1 MKIQSEGAV
10 MATAMGNVFGSPTE
24 FGHRTEDPL
33 FGETFHLDS
42 GSSRG
47 DDGLNVDVELINED
61 PVETYFACITT
72 CSLDDGDCIT
82 ICTEQLRESH

>member
-1 MKIQSEGAV
+1 MGKVRVKIQSDGVV
-10 MATAMGNVFGSPTE
+10 MATAMGDVYGGRTGDHSVRATFDLTPGSAV
-24 FGHRTEDPL
+24 
-33 FGETFHLDS
+33 
-42 GSSRG
+42 SS
-47 DDGLNVDVELINED
+47 DGLHVDFDSANED